1 MTFGVTLNFDRKL
14 LHKEKAFFKIAILL
28 SQSAQNQLTLII
40 REIALSNSIRGK
52 LFSYSFTEI

>member
-28 SQSAQNQLTLII
+28 SQSAQNQLTLMLNGVLLRIKVI
-40 REIALSNSIRGK
+40 NSHI
-52 LFSYSFTEI
+52 